1 MACYNS
7 QDCSRYPKK
16 GGYLE
21 LFSTALKEWGHL
33 VSPQYHAD
41 LLPSPKPV
49 AVYTQSPYYP
59 PTHKAGIHNT
69 SVVVCNHYLVQAVIG
84 RFLAVKT

>member
-1 MACYNS
+1 
-7 QDCSRYPKK
+7 
-16 GGYLE
+16 
-21 LFSTALKEWGHL
+21 LFSAALKEWGHL

-41 LLPSPKPV
+41 HLPSPEPV

-69 SVVVCNHYLVQAVIG
+69 SVVEGNHYLVEAVIG
-84 RFLAVKT
+84 RFLAVET